1 MRWPLTALIVLLV
14 ASAAGCHR
22 GPTAQEKKIMTQF
35 SHSMKP
41 QCIGRY
47 LIDLPESFSWLNPDL
62 TLYYE
67 RDADFKKLEVQVPNY
82 KATEDSFV
90 KAVDAVA
97 ENLTEEKL
105 FTQPTKSLLIAQV
118 RETGLTHAVM
128 LRYYSDS
135 SGIGIDHQLH
145 LLIGHT
151 HVLIKAS
158 SYEGVSDEKA
168 DLSSAVEA
176 RMLKLASEIR
186 PVADPEKAGPGFC
199 LGSVV
204 VNSNNDYEN
213 ADMPFKMSG
222 HPDVLLDVW
231 MDNQANADQTLLQRT
246 QMFNSVPEVTVI
258 RSGDLM
264 LGGIPAQ
271 EKLVKVVENRVEYH
285 FAVESRPKEPSLAHE
300 SVNMSLTTGKQ
311 LPDARYI
318 DSTLTQDE
326 VVYLW
331 DAIIKSLRPRSD
343 AVNPNR

>member
-1 MRWPLTALIVLLV
+1 MA
-14 ASAAGCHR
+14 
-22 GPTAQEKKIMTQF
+22 QF

-47 LIDLPESFSWLNPDL
+47 LIDLPESFRWLNPDL
-62 TLYYE
+62 TLYYG

-97 ENLTEEKL
+97 DNLREEKL

-186 PVADPEKAGPGFC
+186 PVDDPEKAGPGFC

-204 VNSNNDYEN
+204 VNSNNDFEN
-213 ADMPFKMSG
+213 VSVSFKAKG
-222 HPDVLLDVW
+222 HPDVLFHVW
-231 MDNQANADQTLLQRT
+231 MDNQENGEKTLLQR
-246 QMFNSVPEVTVI
+246 MKVFDLVPEVTVI
-258 RSGDLM
+258 RSRDLT
-264 LGGIPAQ
+264 LGGLPAQ
-271 EKLVKVVENRVEYH
+271 EKMLKIVENRVEYN
-285 FAVESRPKEPSLAHE
+285 FVVESRPKIPSFDQE
-300 SVNMSLTTGKQ
+300 TVNMSLTAGNQ

-318 DSTLTQDE
+318 DSTLTQNE
-326 VVYLW
+326 AVYLW
-331 DAIIKSLRPRSD
+331 DAIIRSLRPRPDGVQTVSKQ
-343 AVNPNR
+343 